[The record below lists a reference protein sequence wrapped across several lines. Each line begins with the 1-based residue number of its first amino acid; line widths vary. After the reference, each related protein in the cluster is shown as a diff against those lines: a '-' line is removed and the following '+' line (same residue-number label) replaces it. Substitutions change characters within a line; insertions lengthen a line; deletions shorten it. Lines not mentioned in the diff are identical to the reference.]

1 MEKRAYVL
9 DFLPSGW
16 PSDRNFSREPVA
28 IGLGEEEFKILEIL
42 IKPNDKVNPG
52 DRLVLPPN
60 ENPTPAVDHVK
71 RRLSYPDI
79 TTAAKSELPNAI
91 ETIVLANPAKFLR
104 FFNEAQAITRRF
116 HMLELLPGI
125 GKKSMD
131 AIVRERV
138 KAPFASFEDLEQ
150 RVSIRHPQKLIA
162 ARIEKELSGEEEKYR
177 VFVPR

>member
-1 MEKRAYVL
+1 MEKRAFVL

-16 PSDRNFSREPVA
+16 PADRNFSREPIA
-28 IGLGEEEFKILEIL
+28 IALGEEEFKILEIL
-42 IKPNDKVNPG
+42 LKPGAKVNPG
-52 DRLVLPPN
+52 DRLTLPPN
-60 ENPTPAVDHVK
+60 EAPSEAVDHVK
-71 RRLSYPDI
+71 RRLAFADI
-79 TTAAKSELPNAI
+79 TTAARSELVPAI
-91 ETIVLANPAKFLR
+91 EAIVSSNPAKFLR

-116 HMLELLPGI
+116 HMLELLPGV

-138 KAPFASFEDLEQ
+138 KAPFSSFEDLEN

-162 ARIEKELSGEEEKYR
+162 ARIELEISGEEEKYR